1 MSDGDTSPRDDG
13 GDEFAPQWRVLTTRW
28 RRGRHV
34 GLAHLLLTPLLVWAL
49 SYPITWWEPSAACAR
64 HRGRTERVLPRV
76 VMRRRHAPRLP

>member
-1 MSDGDTSPRDDG
+1 MSCGQHRGADATLPDRIRIAREDNRMSDGDTSPRDDG

-49 SYPITWWEPSAACAR
+49 SYPVTW
-64 HRGRTERVLPRV
+64 
-76 VMRRRHAPRLP
+76 

>member
-49 SYPITWWEPSAACAR
+49 SYPVTW
-64 HRGRTERVLPRV
+64 
-76 VMRRRHAPRLP
+76 